1 MMSETPATGAGQAQQ
16 RTAADGGLGSR
27 LAAFAREEPEKIL
40 SLLLLVVIIAV
51 WHVVATTAGLP
62 EFILPSPAKVWTAL
76 VGGLAV
82 SPFHVSG
89 YWYHT
94 FVTAFEALSGFVL
107 GSSAGIVFGMAVAHS
122 RIVERVLYPYI
133 IAIQSLPKI
142 AVAPLFVI
150 WFGFGIEP
158 KIMIA
163 TIITFFP
170 LLVNSIAGANSVDPA
185 RIDLARSCN
194 ATPMQ
199 IFTKITL
206 PSALPFI
213 FAGLNMAAVLSILG
227 AIVGEFVGAQAGLGM
242 LILQRNE
249 MLDIAAV
256 YSIFIVLASLGLALH
271 LSMRALERKL
281 CFWSQRGR
289 YKSGFDGA

>member
-1 MMSETPATGAGQAQQ
+1 MADTSVNQSPITTDGAKRQA
-16 RTAADGGLGSR
+16 GIFSR
-27 LAAFAREEPEKIL
+27 VKRYAVEQPERVLSPLLLIAIISVWHLAAKAL
-40 SLLLLVVIIAV
+40 D
-51 WHVVATTAGLP
+51 LP
-62 EFILPSPAKVWTAL
+62 EFILPPPGKVWDAL
-76 VGGLAV
+76 VNGLMA
-82 SPFHVSG
+82 SPFDVGG
-89 YWYHT
+89 YWYHMG
-94 FVTAFEALSGFVL
+94 VTGFEALSGFFL
-107 GSSAGIVFGMAVAHS
+107 GSSAGIIAGMAVAHS
-122 RIVERVLYPYI
+122 RLVERVLYPYI

-158 KIMIA
+158 KILIT

-185 RIDLARSCN
+185 RIDLAKSCN

-199 IFTKITL
+199 MFFKITL
-206 PSALPFI
+206 PSSLPFI

-249 MLDIAAV
+249 LLDIAAV
-256 YSIFIVLASLGLALH
+256 YSIFVVLGALGLTMH
-271 LSMRALERKL
+271 LTVRALERKF

-289 YKSGFDGA
+289 YKGDMDGG